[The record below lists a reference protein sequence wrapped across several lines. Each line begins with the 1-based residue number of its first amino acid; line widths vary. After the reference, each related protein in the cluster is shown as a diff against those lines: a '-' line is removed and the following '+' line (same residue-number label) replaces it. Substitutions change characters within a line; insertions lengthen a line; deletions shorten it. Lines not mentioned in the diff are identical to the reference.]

1 MPSDAS
7 EEKKREV
14 LRMAEEKGVKFI
26 LLRFTDVPGTPKNT
40 EIPVSKLPDAL
51 TDGIWFDGSSIEG
64 FTRIHE
70 SDMLLVPD
78 PATFAVLP
86 WTDGKVAQLVCDIHV
101 ERERPFEGD
110 PRHILKKALAK
121 SKAQGLDYRVGPELE
136 FFLFMQKNGAGASP
150 TVSPH
155 DSAGYFDLSPMDLAA
170 DVRREVVPA
179 LEQMG
184 LEIEMLHHEVAP
196 GQHEIDFKYGDA
208 LTIADSVMTYKMAV
222 KTIAARHGLYASFMP
237 KPIFG
242 INGSGMHVHQSLW
255 RDGANAFYDAEDS
268 HNISPTGKHF
278 IAGQLSHAR
287 GLAGIVAPTVN
298 SYKRLVPGYE
308 APVYVCWGSTN
319 RSALIRVPRLVRGKP
334 ASLRCELRCP
344 DPSSNPYLAFAAM
357 LESGMDGIANKTPV
371 PKPVE
376 EDVYDFDD
384 EKLKSFYIKTLP
396 ASLDEA
402 MKEAAADPVIKGALG
417 PTAFATLQASQRQ
430 QYDSY
435 RLRVTPWELEEY
447 LPRL

>member
-1 MPSDAS
+1 MDNSSDDA
-7 EEKKREV
+7 KREV
-14 LRMAEEKGVKFI
+14 LRLAEEKGVKFV
-26 LLRFTDVPGTPKNT
+26 LLRFTDVLGTPKNT
-40 EIPVSKLPDAL
+40 EITVSKLADAL
-51 TDGIWFDGSSIEG
+51 ADGIWFDGSSIEG

-78 PATFAVLP
+78 ASTFAILP
-86 WTDGKVAQLVCDIHV
+86 WTDGKVAQIVCDINTD
-101 ERERPFEGD
+101 EKKPFEGD
-110 PRHILKKALAK
+110 PRYLLKKALERTR
-121 SKAQGLDYRVGPELE
+121 SQGFEYNVGPELE
-136 FFLFMQKNGAGASP
+136 FFLFTDKNGGGTVP
-150 TVSPH
+150 TPSPH
-155 DSAGYFDLSPMDLAA
+155 DAAGYFDLSPMDLAA
-170 DVRREVVPA
+170 EVRREVVPA
-179 LEQMG
+179 LEAMG

-196 GQHEIDFKYGDA
+196 GQHEIDFKYGNA
-208 LTIADSVMTYKMAV
+208 LAIADSVMTYKMAV

-237 KPIFG
+237 KPIYG

-255 RDGANAFYDAEDS
+255 RGGENAFYDDGDE
-268 HNISPTGKHF
+268 HNLSPVAKHY

-287 GLAGIVAPTVN
+287 GLAGVVAPTVN

-308 APVYVCWGSTN
+308 APVYVCWGQTN
-319 RSALIRVPRLVRGKP
+319 RSALIRVPKLMRGKT

-357 LESGMDGIANKTPV
+357 LECGMDGITKKIAA

-384 EKLKSFYIKTLP
+384 AKLASFYIKTLP

-402 MKEAAADPVIKGALG
+402 MAEASADEVVKGALG
-417 PTAFATLQASQRQ
+417 KHAFKTLQESQRAEW
-430 QYDSY
+430 DAY
-435 RLRVTPWELEEY
+435 RLQVTPWELSEY